1 MSSKDWTGGYHSVY
15 KTLGASN
22 HTLSERAD
30 GDYYATDPVAID
42 RLLEV
47 YDVPQYVWEC
57 ACGAGHLS
65 KRLIEKGRTVF
76 SSDLADR
83 GYGHVRMDFLQEKAY
98 PNICDGDCCILTNP
112 PYKYATEFIEH
123 SLDVLPKGC
132 PAIFLLKT
140 TALEGKGRYE
150 RLFKK
155 GYLHNVFQF
164 TDRLLCAKNGNFL
177 RMKEGGGSAVSY
189 AWFVFKKELCEA
201 PKIGWV

>member
-83 GYGHVRMDFLQEKAY
+83 GYGHVR
-98 PNICDGDCCILTNP
+98 
-112 PYKYATEFIEH
+112 
-123 SLDVLPKGC
+123 DVLPKGC